1 MIFFSLQERQ
11 HQSDSSDSGTESD
24 DEHDEEDGMTEGN
37 SFFLT
42 FSSNKYL
49 TFFNTKKIIII
60 SKVFNPLIRSHMLI
74 KEKSHA
80 SNFL

>member
-1 MIFFSLQERQ
+1 MIFILFQEGQ

-42 FSSNKYL
+42 FSPNKYL
-49 TFFNTKKIIII
+49 TFFKILRRLSLSI
-60 SKVFNPLIRSHMLI
+60 FLIL
-74 KEKSHA
+74 
-80 SNFL
+80 